1 MTTDPNAATPHM
13 NAAELYREEV
23 FTDRKVGTIR
33 RLLPVRADGESD
45 PGRKTI
51 FVGQAQLL
59 TAVGAVPL
67 NFEIEADSL
76 DQAVEKFSDAAQKA
90 VERTVD
96 DLEQLR
102 RESASSII
110 IPEPG
115 AGGFSGPGGMPGGGK
130 IQLK

>member
-1 MTTDPNAATPHM
+1 MTTDPNAATPQM
-13 NAAELYREEV
+13 TATELYQEEV

-33 RLLPVRADGESD
+33 RLVPVRPDGQADL
-45 PGRKTI
+45 GRKII

-59 TAVGAVPL
+59 TAVGTVPL
-67 NFEIEADSL
+67 TFEIEADSL
-76 DQAVEKFSDAAQKA
+76 EQAVEGFADAAQKA

-102 RESASSII
+102 REAASSII

-115 AGGFSGPGGMPGGGK
+115 TGGIGGPGSGK

>member
-1 MTTDPNAATPHM
+1 MTTDPTAATPQM
-13 NAAELYREEV
+13 NPTELYREEI

-33 RLLPVRADGESD
+33 QLIPVRPDGTTD
-45 PGRKTI
+45 PGRQLV
-51 FVGQAQLL
+51 FEGHAQLL
-59 TAVGAVPL
+59 TAVGTVPMTYE
-67 NFEIEADSL
+67 NEASSL
-76 DQAVEKFSDAAQKA
+76 EQAVEGFAEAAQQA

-102 RESASSII
+102 REAASSII

-115 AGGFSGPGGMPGGGK
+115 AGGLGGPGGGK

>member
-1 MTTDPNAATPHM
+1 MTTDPTAATPQM
-13 NAAELYREEV
+13 NPTELYREEI

-33 RLLPVRADGESD
+33 QLIPVRPDGKTD
-45 PGRKTI
+45 PGRQLV

-59 TAVGAVPL
+59 TAVGTVPL
-67 NFEIEADSL
+67 TFEIEASSL
-76 DQAVEKFSDAAQKA
+76 EQAVEGFAEAAQQA

-102 RESASSII
+102 REAASSII

-115 AGGFSGPGGMPGGGK
+115 AGGLGGPGSGK